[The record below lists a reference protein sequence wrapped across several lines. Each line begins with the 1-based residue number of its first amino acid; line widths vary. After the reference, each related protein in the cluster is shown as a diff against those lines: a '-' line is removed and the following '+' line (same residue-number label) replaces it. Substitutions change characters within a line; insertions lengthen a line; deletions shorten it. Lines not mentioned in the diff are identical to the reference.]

1 MNNIYVMTTLFIL
14 VVLVIGVQLI
24 LSPARLMWKLSIN
37 SFVGLVSIL
46 LVNYFM
52 SRYGFYMPVTLTTVA
67 ISAFLGIPGIL
78 GLTVFYVWF
87 V

>member
-1 MNNIYVMTTLFIL
+1 MNNIYVVSTLFIL

-24 LSPARLMWKLSIN
+24 LSPAKLLWRLLVN

-46 LVNYFM
+46 LVNYVM
-52 SRYGFYMPVTLTTVA
+52 ARYGFYMPITLTTVA
-67 ISAFLGIPGIL
+67 IAGLAGIPGIV
-78 GLTVFYVWF
+78 GLTVWYIWF